1 MKHFLLLLVLLLT
14 FSFRQHLHAQAIVIV
29 EGDTLYMCQQ
39 GPVTLHAVSSGI
51 DTSQLVSSVALNS
64 VDDTYSDVVDIGFPF
79 VFYGN
84 TYTQC
89 LLSTNGYI
97 TFNLAGANGFSPW
110 AIAAG
115 NSIPTAAF
123 PTNSIMG
130 PWHDIYPGAPGA
142 SSPGYVSYA
151 TTGTAPYRKFV
162 FNFCDVPMYS
172 CVQLKFS
179 GQIIL
184 YETTNEFEFHIK
196 EKTLCTTWNGGRA
209 ILGCQ
214 NANGTLATAI
224 YNSPTQWTAT
234 NQAWRM
240 TPNGPNDYTYTSIPY
255 NPIPVYVPNQLQ
267 WTWNGTPAGNGDSV
281 TINVTQSGIAVVSF
295 AGCFGTSNIS
305 AGSDTIHIIL
315 DDLVVNQ
322 SRKVSACYNL
332 FENELYAAFPQNTV
346 PLQITWLDS
355 LGNILETHNN
365 VIQFDTLK
373 NVAEGGY
380 KLHIVKPSGCEYDY
394 LYKMPKRLINPAFTV
409 APNLICQNAPVTFT
423 NNSTGIINNYAW
435 GFGDGNSATT
445 FNANHS
451 YSGFGAYDV
460 VLTVWNDT
468 FQCMFSDTINIYVN
482 KNIVA
487 DINSFSY
494 FCETDPIYF
503 SDQSNPYPVS
513 WQWIYNNTVFAT
525 TKDAEITFYQP
536 GSYDITLIVT
546 DSLCGMDTITKSYI
560 VNAYPVVNIAG
571 DTFFCP
577 GELVT
582 LDAGNPGYLH
592 TWSTGATT
600 QTISMEVYET
610 QVFSVVVDNQGCKT
624 TDDITVYVNCNFYF
638 PNAFSPN
645 GDGFND
651 KFRPH
656 LVNMESYE
664 VYIYNR
670 WGEMVYSFRG
680 YGNSSDDVG
689 WDGTIRGD
697 KAPIG
702 TYVYSAVGTTIKGQ
716 QVSKKGNFALLR

>member
-1 MKHFLLLLVLLLT
+1 MKRFLLLLVILMIAL
-14 FSFRQHLHAQAIVIV
+14 QDKAQAQAIVIV
-29 EGDTLYMCQQ
+29 EGDTLYLCQP

-64 VDDTYSDVVDIGFPF
+64 VDDTYSGVINIGFPF
-79 VFYGN
+79 VFYGTPYN
-84 TYTQC
+84 QC

-97 TFNLAGANGFSPW
+97 TFDLAGAGGFSPW
-110 AIAAG
+110 TIAAA

-130 PWHDIYPGAPGA
+130 PWQDTYPGAPGA

-151 TTGTAPYRKFV
+151 TTGTAPFRKFI

-172 CVQLKFS
+172 CVQQKFS

-196 EKTLCTTWNGGRA
+196 EKVICSNWNGGRA

-224 YNSPTQWTAT
+224 YNSPTQWSAT

-240 TPNGPNDYTYTSIPY
+240 TPNGNNNYTYTTIPY
-255 NPIPVYVPNQLQ
+255 NPVPVYVPNQLQ
-267 WTWNGTPAGNGDSV
+267 WTWNGSPAGNGDSV
-281 TINVTQSGIAVVSF
+281 IINVTQSGIAVVSF
-295 AGCFGTSNIS
+295 AGCFGTSSIS
-305 AGSDTIHIIL
+305 AGSDTIHIIV
-315 DDLVVNQ
+315 DQLVTNQ

-332 FENELYAAFPQNTV
+332 FENELYAAFPQNTE

-355 LGNILETHNN
+355 LGNVLEVHSN
-365 VIQFDTLK
+365 VISFDTLK

-380 KLHIVKPSGCEYDY
+380 QLHIVKPSGCEYDY
-394 LYKMPKRLINPAFTV
+394 LYKMPKRLINPSFTV
-409 APNLICQNAPVTFT
+409 APNLICQYAPVTFT

-435 GFGDGNSATT
+435 GFGDNSSATT
-445 FNANHS
+445 YNATHS
-451 YSGFGAYDV
+451 YSDFGDYAV

-468 FQCMFSDTINIYVN
+468 FQCMFSDTVNIYVN

-487 DINSFSY
+487 DINSFSF

-513 WQWIYNNTVFAT
+513 WQWINNNTVFAT

-546 DSLCGMDTITKSYI
+546 DSLCGKDTITKSYF
-560 VNAYPVVNIAG
+560 VNAYPIVNIAG

-582 LDAGNPGYLH
+582 LDAGNPGYEFM
-592 TWSTGATT
+592 WSTGATT

-610 QVFSVVVDNQGCKT
+610 QQFSVEVNNQGCKT
-624 TDDITVYVNCNFYF
+624 SDAITVYVNCNFYF

-645 GDGFND
+645 GDGYND
-651 KFRPH
+651 RFRPH

-680 YGNSSDDVG
+680 YGNSSDEVG
-689 WDGTIRGD
+689 WDGTYRGE
-697 KAPIG
+697 KAPLG
-702 TYVYSAVGTTIKGQ
+702 TYVYTAVGKTIKGQ
-716 QVSKKGNFALLR
+716 PVEKKGNFALLR